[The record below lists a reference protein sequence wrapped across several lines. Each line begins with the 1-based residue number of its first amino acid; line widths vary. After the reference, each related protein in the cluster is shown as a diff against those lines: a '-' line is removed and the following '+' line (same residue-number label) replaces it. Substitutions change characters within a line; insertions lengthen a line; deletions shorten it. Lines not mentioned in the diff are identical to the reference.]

1 MIYAKKYFLLEE
13 KCIIILCEWDLK
25 LNNLIHKDFGLSKEK
40 IFEFD
45 LSV

>member
-1 MIYAKKYFLLEE
+1 
-13 KCIIILCEWDLK
+13 LK

-45 LSV
+45 LSVW